1 MTTMTT
7 ALEVREVVVPATLAL
22 ELELSVGT
30 APEEISTAMGQSFS
44 TLMGVVG
51 SNSLTVAGPPRTIY
65 QSWTASRTHCIAAI
79 PIVNAPD
86 RILGNTAVKIVS
98 IPEQQALRFTHHG
111 SYASARDTYVQIDAW
126 LRERGAIKSDAD
138 WSRYSPMWEEYV
150 GDPTTT
156 PDQELMTYIYLT
168 LK

>member
-1 MTTMTT
+1 MSTMTPV
-7 ALEVREVVVPATLAL
+7 LEVREVTLPPALAL
-22 ELELSVGT
+22 ELEMSIGT
-30 APEEISTAMGQSFS
+30 SPAEISAAMGQAFA
-44 TLMGVVG
+44 TLMGVVA

-65 QSWTASRTHCIAAI
+65 QSWTATNTHCIAAI
-79 PIVNAPD
+79 PIVDAPGRVLDNAD
-86 RILGNTAVKIVS
+86 VRGVS

-111 SYASARDTYVQIDAW
+111 SYASARETYAQIDAW
-126 LRERGAIKSDAD
+126 LRERGAIKTDAD

-156 PDQELMTYIYLT
+156 PEQELMTYIYLT

>member
-1 MTTMTT
+1 MPTMKPS
-7 ALEVREVVVPATLAL
+7 LEVREVAVPPALAL
-22 ELELSVGT
+22 ELEMSVGT
-30 APEEISTAMGQSFS
+30 SSADVSAAMGQAFD

-65 QSWTASRTHCIAAI
+65 PSWNPASTHCIAVI
-79 PIVNAPD
+79 PIMNPPD
-86 RILGNTAVKIVS
+86 RSLNYADVKIVS
-98 IPEQQALRFTHHG
+98 SPERQALRFTHHG
-111 SYASARDTYVQIDAW
+111 SYASARDTYVQIDTW
-126 LRERGAIKSDAD
+126 LRERGAIETEAD

-156 PDQELMTYIYLT
+156 PEQELMTYIYLP